1 MTSPVP
7 KTIGS
12 FEVERELGRGGMG
25 IVYLARQPG
34 LERQVVLKT
43 LPREAADDRR
53 VVERFRREAQAAAGV
68 HHQNV
73 VGVYD
78 CFSWRGR
85 PYIAQEY
92 VDGEDL
98 ASALRVVRQL
108 DARIAGL
115 VALELARGL
124 EEIHAAAVVHRDLKP
139 GNVLLG
145 RGGEVKIA
153 DFGIAFGGSRARRPA
168 LTQTGEAVGTP
179 RYMSPEQLYGDRV
192 DPRSDVFSLG
202 VVLYEML
209 GGRPPFEEG
218 ESEEGGALLR
228 RIESGRFPRLRKLA
242 PGTPGWMVRLVR
254 SCLRA
259 KPRRRP
265 ASATALRCEL
275 ERCLGTSSPAD
286 ARREIAAWLWERE
299 VFGSSEDETVASPRV
314 EKKKRRRAPLRW
326 AVAAVTCAALAA
338 GAWALEQHGDAVA
351 SLVELFGLGA
361 EAEAEPAR
369 TAFDRDPP

>member
-1 MTSPVP
+1 MAAPAQ

-25 IVYLARQPG
+25 IIYLARQPG
-34 LERQVVLKT
+34 LDRLVVLKT
-43 LPREAADDRR
+43 LPREASEDKR
-53 VVERFRREAQAAAGV
+53 VVERFMREAKAAAGV

-73 VGVYD
+73 VVVYD

-92 VDGEDL
+92 VDGQDL
-98 ASALRVVRQL
+98 ASVLEVVHRL
-108 DARIAGL
+108 EPRIAAL
-115 VALELARGL
+115 LALELSRGL

-153 DFGIAFGGSRARRPA
+153 DFGIAFGTHKGPA
-168 LTQTGEAVGTP
+168 LTRTGEAVGTP

-192 DPRSDVFSLG
+192 DLRSDVFALG

-209 GGRPPFEEG
+209 AGRPPFEEDD
-218 ESEEGGALLR
+218 SEAGALVR
-228 RIESGRFPRLRKLA
+228 RIEAGRYPRLRKLA
-242 PGTPGWMVRLVR
+242 PATPGWLVRLVR
-254 SCLRA
+254 ACLRA

-286 ARREIAAWLWERE
+286 ARREIAAWLWDHG
-299 VFGSSEDETVASPRV
+299 VFGERDDDTAAAPRV
-314 EKKKRRRAPLRW
+314 QKPRRRRPLRW
-326 AVAAVTCAALAA
+326 LAAAVACAALGA
-338 GAWALEQHGDAVA
+338 GVWAVQHHAVA
-351 SLVELFGLGA
+351 LTALYERLG
-361 EAEAEPAR
+361 EPE
-369 TAFDRDPP
+369 